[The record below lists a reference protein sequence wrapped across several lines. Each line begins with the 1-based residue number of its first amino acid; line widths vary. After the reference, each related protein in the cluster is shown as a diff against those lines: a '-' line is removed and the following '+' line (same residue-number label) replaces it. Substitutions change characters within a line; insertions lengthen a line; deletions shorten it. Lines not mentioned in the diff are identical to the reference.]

1 MADRFAIDTIR
12 GFLYQFDYTIVSLLN
27 LTRGVDTLLVEGV
40 EDVDI
45 KTATETTAIQCK
57 YYEKTEYNHSV
68 IAEPIRLML
77 NHFKEEKAGNQ
88 NELKYKLRGYYK
100 SGQSKLTLPLTL
112 QYLKDNFLTYTRTD
126 KNGNINTKVKH
137 IHHIELGLD
146 DLDLTKFIAL
156 LDIDINAKEF
166 EQQYKE
172 IIQLL
177 RAEFKCS
184 EFVAEHFYYNSSLR
198 VIRELSK
205 DSNIVNRNISKEEFL
220 RRINNSKIIFNE
232 WFLEKKGEK
241 LHFSN
246 LRKEYF
252 GDINILHKERFFL
265 LDLRTGIYSRSDT
278 KDIINLIIKKYTK
291 IINQPNPFCPY
302 IYLHGTSDAE
312 LIEIK
317 TDFLIAEGIILCDGF
332 DFEGSTFNPFSLLI
346 KPNIS
351 HQIKIKF
358 LNNTNYLNQTLSQ
371 VGRKGEIYQFYQND
385 AFFDFNNP
393 SIKEVKIQVNE
404 FVNIKSII

>member
-1 MADRFAIDTIR
+1 MADRTAIDTIR
-12 GFLYQFDYTIVSLLN
+12 GFLYQFDYSIVSLLK
-27 LTRGVDTLLVEGV
+27 LDRGIDTLCVEGV

-77 NHFKEEKAGNQ
+77 NHFKEVKAGNQ
-88 NELKYKLRGYYK
+88 TELNYKLRGYYK
-100 SGQSKLTLPLTL
+100 AGQSKLILPLTPK
-112 QYLKDNFLTYTRTD
+112 YIKDNFLTYTRTE
-126 KNGNINTKVKH
+126 KTGNVSVKVKH
-137 IHHIELGLD
+137 IHHDELGLD
-146 DLDLTKFIAL
+146 DSDLAKFIDL

-177 RAEFKCS
+177 KAEFKCS
-184 EFVAEHFYYNSSLR
+184 EFAAEHFYYNSSLR

-205 DSNIVNRNISKEEFL
+205 DSNITNRNISKEEFL
-220 RRINNSKIIFNE
+220 RRINISKILFNE

-265 LDLRTGIYSRSDT
+265 LDLSTGIYSRSDT
-278 KDIINLIIKKYTK
+278 KDILNSLIKKYTK
-291 IINQPNPFCPY
+291 IINQPYPFCPFV
-302 IYLHGTSDAE
+302 YLHGISDAE

-317 TDFLIAEGIILCDGF
+317 NDLIAEGIIICDGF
-332 DFEGSTFNPFSLLI
+332 DFEGSTFNPISILI
-346 KPNIS
+346 KPSLS

-358 LNNTNYLNQTLSQ
+358 LNNIGYLNQTLLQ
-371 VGRKGEIYQFYQND
+371 VGRKGEIYQFYQSD
-385 AFFDFNNP
+385 IFFDFNNP
-393 SIKEVKIQVNE
+393 SLKEVKIQVNE
-404 FVNIKSII
+404 LLNIKNII

>member
-1 MADRFAIDTIR
+1 MADRSAIDTIR
-12 GFLYQFDYTIVSLLN
+12 GFLYQFDFTIISLLKFSS
-27 LTRGVDTLLVEGV
+27 GIDSLLVEGV

-57 YYEKTEYNHSV
+57 YYAKTEYNHSV

-77 NHFKEEKAGNQ
+77 NHFKEVKDGNKT
-88 NELKYKLRGYYK
+88 ELNYKLRGYYS
-100 SGQSKLTLPLTL
+100 SGQSKLTLPLTP
-112 QYLKDNFLTYTRTD
+112 QYLKDNFLTYTRTE
-126 KNGNINTKVKH
+126 KIGGVSTKVKH
-137 IHHIELGLD
+137 KHHDELGLND
-146 DLDLTKFIAL
+146 SDLTKFIGL
-156 LDIDINAKEF
+156 LEIDINAKEF
-166 EQQYKE
+166 EQQYIE

-177 RAEFKCS
+177 RTEFKCS
-184 EFVAEHFYYNSSLR
+184 EFSAEHYYYNSSLK

-205 DSNIVNRNISKEEFL
+205 DSNIANRNISKDEFL
-220 RRINNSKIIFNE
+220 RRIDNSKILFNE

-265 LDLRTGIYSRSDT
+265 LDLRTSIYSRYDT
-278 KDIINLIIKKYTK
+278 KDILNLIIKKYTK
-291 IINQPNPFCPY
+291 IISQPNPFCPY
-302 IYLHGTSDAE
+302 VYLHGIPDSE

-317 TDFLIAEGIILCDGF
+317 NDLIAEGTTICDGF
-332 DFEGSTFNPFSLLI
+332 DFEGSTFNSSSILI

-358 LNNTNYLNQTLSQ
+358 INDISYLNQTLLQ
-371 VGRKGEIYQFYQND
+371 VGRKGEIYQFYQSD
-385 AFFDFNNP
+385 VFFNYNNP
-393 SIKEVKIQVNE
+393 SIKEVKIQINE
-404 FVNIKSII
+404 LLNIKSII

>member
-1 MADRFAIDTIR
+1 MADRAAIDTIR
-12 GFLYQFDYTIVSLLN
+12 GFLYQFDYTIVSLLK
-27 LTRGVDTLLVEGV
+27 LTRGVDSLHVEDV

-45 KTATETTAIQCK
+45 KTATETTAVQCK

-77 NHFKEEKAGNQ
+77 NHFKEVKAGNQ
-88 NELKYKLRGYYK
+88 TELNYKLRGFYK
-100 SGQSKLTLPLTL
+100 AGQSKLTLPLTL
-112 QYLKDNFLTYTRTD
+112 QYLKDNFLTYTRTERT
-126 KNGNINTKVKH
+126 GNISTKVKH
-137 IHHIELGLD
+137 IHHDELGLD
-146 DLDLTKFIAL
+146 NSDLTKFITL

-184 EFVAEHFYYNSSLR
+184 EFAAENFYYNSSLR

-205 DSNIVNRNISKEEFL
+205 DSNLANRIISKEEFL
-220 RRINNSKIIFNE
+220 RRINNSKILYNE

-265 LDLRTGIYSRSDT
+265 LDLRKGIYSRSET
-278 KDIINLIIKKYTK
+278 KDIINFIIKKYSK

-302 IYLHGTSDAE
+302 VYLHGISDAE

-317 TDFLIAEGIILCDGF
+317 NDLISEGIIICDGF
-332 DFEGSTFNPFSLLI
+332 DFEGSSFNPFSILI

-358 LNNTNYLNQTLSQ
+358 LNNIKYLNQTLLQ
-371 VGRKGEIYQFYQND
+371 VGRKGEIYQFYQSD
-385 AFFDFNNP
+385 VFFDYNNP

-404 FVNIKSII
+404 IVNIKNIL

>member
-1 MADRFAIDTIR
+1 MADRSAIDTIR
-12 GFLYQFDYTIVSLLN
+12 GFLYQFDYTIVSLLK
-27 LTRGVDTLLVEGV
+27 LDRGIDSLHVEGV

-77 NHFKEEKAGNQ
+77 NHFNEVKAGNQ
-88 NELKYKLRGYYK
+88 TELNYKLRGYYK
-100 SGQSKLTLPLTL
+100 SGQSKLILPLTI
-112 QYLKDNFLTYTRTD
+112 QYLKDNFLTYTKTE
-126 KNGNINTKVKH
+126 KTGKVNVKVKH
-137 IHHIELGLD
+137 IHHIELGLID
-146 DLDLTKFIAL
+146 SDLTKFIAL

-177 RAEFKCS
+177 RAEFRCS
-184 EFVAEHFYYNSSLR
+184 EFAAEHFYYNNSLR
-198 VIRELSK
+198 IIRELSK
-205 DSNIVNRNISKEEFL
+205 DSNIANRIISKDVFL
-220 RRINNSKIIFNE
+220 RSINNSKILFNE

-252 GDINILHKERFFL
+252 GDLNILYKERLFL
-265 LDLRTGIYSRSDT
+265 LDLRTDIYSRSDI
-278 KDIINLIIKKYTK
+278 KDILNLIIKKYTK

-302 IYLHGTSDAE
+302 VYLHGISNIE

-317 TDFLIAEGIILCDGF
+317 NDLIAEGIIICDGF
-332 DFEGSTFNPFSLLI
+332 DFEGSTFNSSSILI

-358 LNNTNYLNQTLSQ
+358 LNNINYIDQTLLL
-371 VGRKGEIYQFYQND
+371 VGRKGEIYQFYQSD
-385 AFFDFNNP
+385 IFFNYNNP

-404 FVNIKSII
+404 LLNIKSII

>member
-1 MADRFAIDTIR
+1 MADRTAIDTIR
-12 GFLYQFDYTIVSLLN
+12 GFLYQFDYTIASLLK
-27 LTRGVDTLLVEGV
+27 LERGVDSLQVEGV

-77 NHFKEEKAGNQ
+77 NHFKEVIVGNQ
-88 NELKYKLRGYYK
+88 TELNYKLRGHYK
-100 SGQSKLTLPLTL
+100 SGQSKLTLPLTI
-112 QYLKDNFLTYTRTD
+112 QYLKDNFLTYTRTE
-126 KNGNINTKVKH
+126 KKGNINSKVKH
-137 IHHIELGLD
+137 IHHDELGLND
-146 DLDLTKFIAL
+146 SDLTKFIGL

-166 EQQYKE
+166 EQQYIE

-177 RAEFKCS
+177 RSEFKCS
-184 EFVAEHFYYNSSLR
+184 EFTAEHFYYNSSLR

-205 DSNIVNRNISKEEFL
+205 DSNIANRNISKEEFL
-220 RRINNSKIIFNE
+220 GRINNSKILFNE

-241 LHFSN
+241 IHFSN

-265 LDLRTGIYSRSDT
+265 LDLTTGIYSRTDT
-278 KDIINLIIKKYTK
+278 KDILNLIIKKYTK

-302 IYLHGTSDAE
+302 VYLHGISYKE

-317 TDFLIAEGIILCDGF
+317 NDLIAEGIIICDGF
-332 DFEGSTFNPFSLLI
+332 DFEGSAFNSSSILI
-346 KPNIS
+346 KPNVS

-358 LNNTNYLNQTLSQ
+358 LNEITYLNETLLQ
-371 VGRKGEIYQFYQND
+371 MVRRGEIYQFYQSD
-385 AFFDFNNP
+385 VFFNYNNP

-404 FVNIKSII
+404 LVNIKNII

>member
-1 MADRFAIDTIR
+1 MADRSAIDTIR

-27 LTRGVDTLLVEGV
+27 LTSEVDTLLVEGV

-68 IAEPIRLML
+68 IAEPIRMML
-77 NHFKEEKAGNQ
+77 NHFKEVKAGNQ
-88 NELKYKLRGYYK
+88 NELNYKLRGYYK
-100 SGQSKLTLPLTL
+100 AGQSKLTLPLTL
-112 QYLKDNFLTYTRTD
+112 QYLKDNFLTYTRTE
-126 KNGNINTKVKH
+126 KTGNISTKVKH

-205 DSNIVNRNISKEEFL
+205 DSNIANRNISKEEFL

-291 IINQPNPFCPY
+291 IINQPNPFCAY

-317 TDFLIAEGIILCDGF
+317 TDLIAEGIILCDGF
-332 DFEGSTFNPFSLLI
+332 DFEGSTFNPFSILI

-358 LNNTNYLNQTLSQ
+358 LNNTNYLNQTLLQ

-385 AFFDFNNP
+385 VFFDFNNP